1 MDAMDATMLKVDRL
15 VDGMH
20 GEDPGG
26 ARLYMSQIRESETLS
41 MLECFEDMLSGK
53 LSVAPPSSSRCPT
66 PLSVASGGSLA
77 YRVPPSEF
85 LKVLVEG
92 NTTRVGALHA
102 VMQAIG
108 RGDLQGRA
116 ASLCISEVR
125 MCLSACANITG
136 ATNGDRGSTNP
147 VHRRMPL
154 AQLRELAGVCLSF
167 SMDIHSATASGR
179 PAPGVYAGGRRGAED
194 ANNRRVLMLQAF
206 PAVLGACCAV
216 AAAEEEEEEEEEED
230 EEDDDDDDDDDD
242 ENNDSSEADSDHGDD
257 GEDQSTV
264 ERGGGKRSAATVA
277 AAAARKTRKGKGKS
291 IGNNECEHRR
301 RGVGDRVGDGLST
314 GVRGR
319 SRSGKVI
326 ASEGGASGGGSSQGG
341 LPQRGEAIL
350 WDVTDALLDRPWPL
364 RLALPLLVMFEEIFG
379 LVELLER
386 RACEARHQAQESG
399 GGAVP
404 RKESVWTRVRSR
416 LMEVVWMGGL
426 DGPDFTGVI
435 RQASSDRIVCVLCD
449 TDDRRNYEHDT
460 RHSSPP
466 LGEEVSGCD
475 VAPGAATSHQSQE
488 RLLPK
493 NGHNKRTEIGNG
505 VDRVRKARRGEQA
518 RVSSRSGG
526 WVSCLRQLY
535 AAVPPEWVSTVEL
548 VLEQTLHQMPGVAES
563 LLDAIQDTS
572 SSSRDTGEADCGGM
586 TGAGLGSSQT
596 ETLRSG
602 NGPSSS
608 PTGTGLAR
616 STPTSISHDLALLI
630 LLLREASPLRACSL
644 PLLPVGVD
652 RGRRAEEGVRSL
664 LLYAARGG
672 FEGRAAVVSR
682 SSGNHRTNE
691 YRGREGALDST
702 RALLRAV
709 LCSESGCK
717 GGGGSS
723 GGGSEYRGRGAGS
736 GSSGGASRNGGE
748 SSGVVSERASQLLE
762 LALRWLE
769 EGDGGSGVDGG
780 VAFDTEGVETALN
793 IQDIASETIS
803 AVFDAVVEARPRLL
817 RALLSG
823 VYDQSQGGVACAW
836 NYMRA
841 WEALMAQETGRKCQ
855 RLVPHSQCVSDA
867 LGQLTLLPR
876 GRARRV
882 VESMLPLADVC
893 PTQASALISLCRK
906 CSVQGES
913 KGRLLTLHA
922 VTCILAWN
930 ARRGHTGRNG
940 GCLDQEGMQEDLVGM
955 FRRAFEGG
963 LQTVARADALHLL
976 ATKLATS
983 VADPVTQETHHNRGQ
998 LLPAMPCQM
1007 PQQSHTRATVHL
1019 DPPPAIDRTA
1029 LNGLRTFLSMRLF
1042 RFFAHKD
1049 EVLSADS
1056 KADGGGDNS
1065 GGPARFSG
1073 YDADSLSRR
1082 KGKHKARRRRGGRF
1096 QLVPLRLLEER
1107 GASGGGHSFGG
1118 KNSGGK
1124 GPVIVRN
1131 GRGRGVVPRDA
1142 IGQLLKCC
1150 WALVPAG
1157 GSTGT
1162 DVPDDSAH
1170 GTVVSVPEKRAEAE
1184 AVARAVLGA
1193 GSRRRSEGG
1202 GRERGGRSSVG
1213 RVNVDTREGEALVAV
1228 VEFLQG
1234 GGTMETLRMVAP
1246 SNHQTPDQQEADDD
1260 VIPPPAPAPPACHP
1274 GVVSPL
1280 TNLGVVV
1287 TLAEALA
1294 DCLLTGISCP
1304 RAIDF
1309 SRTAS
1314 RCEVSR
1320 VEPAD
1325 GHLVGGGGDE
1335 DPTSGKPE
1343 APLALWAIADVF
1355 TLLAAAT
1362 RVADGIAAPLGGLS
1376 KQPQA
1381 RAPEGLS
1388 EIITSLP
1395 AETLGL
1401 SRGSELN
1408 ATAVGVEEGDDSDG
1422 GGAVG
1427 GRGGATGRRRGGGG
1441 GEDATAQSCLLSATS
1456 ALVFVREFLGWAEK
1470 EKGKSPAALV
1480 AEGWDGGIG
1489 VWLGLVHSVQT
1500 LSRALNTTRGSC
1512 SRDGAGGVSVGGMAT
1527 QNNGPSGEAIALAVF
1542 QLRAVVGTPSAALS
1556 VVDPSVEATKTTVSS
1571 DERSAGAVSPSVGHG
1586 AARGTRE
1593 TDSPIVHQASRRPPP
1608 GKMITGFLTKMSVK
1622 WKTALP
1628 WGLPSA
1634 APPRRTSRRLERSSH
1649 RRGGGGGGCG
1659 EHAVAGGVKA
1669 EAEDLFFALQ
1679 AELLRSERLVLSIL
1693 LVDPNASLAQRGWT
1707 MRAALASA
1715 CPRQVEETVEGWRS
1729 PPPGT
1734 SPASSAAT
1742 KCAPDRPRASRRE
1755 EPPESGSG
1763 PARGAASSNGR
1774 VVRATLRKR
1783 ATLAGGRSGSDAAAT
1798 EEELGGK
1805 LGRASNMGVGG
1816 RSGLAGA
1823 KGVREGGEAGD
1834 KWDGLGGLCR
1844 LAAAEMREGLETG
1857 LSVKL
1862 SHAYLDLIELLGS
1875 AALEHRSCAR
1885 RTPKPNAAARPA
1897 ETSTA
1902 DRGSEQ
1908 DSAGACRG
1916 QTDDTMNTGD
1926 GNKEDAGGVLL
1937 SIVTCHTVSQ
1947 SKLFKRLV
1955 RGAVRLDGIGIS
1967 HHPQVSRRNAAASLA
1982 ELRAR
1987 DREISR
1993 VANHPDGGRD
2003 VGGADCNGANRVEEL
2018 RVVAVSSPPLER
2030 STRLLVHCVRWIRAR
2045 HGNKRGR
2052 TAIPLS
2058 EEDGSESSEEEGVGD
2073 GGGDRDMDLPDAEHA
2088 SGQGEGPSNLL
2099 AHDGRQSRYSLC
2111 PEKVKFSSSREC
2123 FAAMRTALGECET
2136 ALSSVGGVDVGGG
2149 GGASSMGNLADV
2161 LATVAFCLREFFAP
2175 GSTSTRVRM
2184 GACTTKRQAAKK
2196 RGKEADSNAPPGSP
2210 SASVPALAQRT
2221 RGGKNGDSETS
2232 GDVAGDVSPLAAL
2245 GVFPDTVKLLLM
2257 RVLERVFLVG
2267 KGVLASASVTL
2278 AKPSSTAIATV
2289 VAVRAAPSPPP
2300 LSPPPSSPLPKRRRQ
2315 QHAAA
2320 VEKGKPGD
2328 QAGGAPCRTPAKWGG
2343 TNSTARGAGL
2353 RATKDGDSGSGRRPP
2368 QSRSVSSRSGR
2379 QGKGA
2384 AQGDGR
2390 AGSDAAPASHS
2401 EVSRFGQES
2410 WMTKAPEGALDAVLA
2425 PVLPAVALAS
2435 GDCLRLILA
2444 ARTWAEALRLK
2455 SRRGGDDPCRK
2466 RASTMLFKIERCEL
2480 EIGTAAHK
2488 TRQFLEQ
2495 FQDGAKSSA
2504 VKAETRS
2511 GVGGAT
2517 RKRAHGGCAGDK
2529 DGGGGSDPAKAKKLE
2544 AGGSTTISCDE
2555 TLESAL
2561 RLLLAGA
2568 DTVAAWRRDSAAKE
2582 KSRAARPKHGGKR
2595 GQARRERQ
2603 QGLGRGAAHE
2613 EGDEEE
2619 AGGRSNSTRDRFT
2632 GASGKRK
2639 RSRGRRVRSRN
2650 VVIDG
2655 WLEEGGEEG
2664 GNRDDAFVDLED
2676 FIEA

>member
-53 LSVAPPSSSRCPT
+53 LPVAPPSSSRCPT
-66 PLSVASGGSLA
+66 PLNIASGGSMA

-125 MCLSACANITG
+125 MCLSACANMTG
-136 ATNGDRGSTNP
+136 ANDDRGGTNP

-216 AAAEEEEEEEEEED
+216 AAAEEEEEEE
-230 EEDDDDDDDDDD
+230 DDDDDDND
-242 ENNDSSEADSDHGDD
+242 EDNDSSEADSDHGDD

-264 ERGGGKRSAATVA
+264 ERGGGKHGGAA
-277 AAAARKTRKGKGKS
+277 AAAARNTRKGKGKS
-291 IGNNECEHRR
+291 VGTNEDERR
-301 RGVGDRVGDGLST
+301 CSSVGDRVGDGLST
-314 GVRGR
+314 GFRGC

-326 ASEGGASGGGSSQGG
+326 SNGRGASGGGWSQGG

-386 RACEARHQAQESG
+386 RCCEIGHQAQESG

-404 RKESVWTRVRSR
+404 GKESVWTRVRSR
-416 LMEVVWMGGL
+416 LMELVWMGGL
-426 DGPDFTGVI
+426 DGADFTGVI

-449 TDDRRNYEHDT
+449 TDDRRNCEHDT

-466 LGEEVSGCD
+466 LREEVSGCD
-475 VAPGAATSHQSQE
+475 VAPGAATSHQPQE

-493 NGHNKRTEIGNG
+493 NGHSERTEMGDG
-505 VDRVRKARRGEQA
+505 ADGVRKARRGEQT
-518 RVSSRSGG
+518 RVYSRSWG
-526 WVSCLRQLY
+526 WISCLRQLY

-572 SSSRDTGEADCGGM
+572 SRSRDTGEANFGVM
-586 TGAGLGSSQT
+586 TGAGLGSSQA
-596 ETLRSG
+596 ERLRSE
-602 NGPSSS
+602 NGSSSS
-608 PTGTGLAR
+608 PTGTGLVR

-664 LLYAARGG
+664 LLHAARSG
-672 FEGRAAVVSR
+672 FDGRAAVISR
-682 SSGNHRTNE
+682 SSGNNRMNE
-691 YRGREGALDST
+691 HRGREGALDST

-709 LCSESGCK
+709 LCSEPGCK
-717 GGGGSS
+717 GGGSSS
-723 GGGSEYRGRGAGS
+723 GGDGEHRGRGAGS
-736 GSSGGASRNGGE
+736 GSSGGVFRKGGE

-769 EGDGGSGVDGG
+769 EGDGGSGVDGS
-780 VAFDTEGVETALN
+780 VAFDTEGVGTELN

-803 AVFDAVVEARPRLL
+803 AVFDVVVEARPRLL

-823 VYDQSQGGVACAW
+823 IYDQSQGGAACAW

-841 WEALMAQETGRKCQ
+841 WEALMAQETGRECR

-930 ARRGHTGRNG
+930 ARRGHTGRND

-983 VADPVTQETHHNRGQ
+983 GASAITQGTQYNRG
-998 LLPAMPCQM
+998 LLLSAVLCQM
-1007 PQQSHTRATVHL
+1007 PQQSHARATIRL

-1029 LNGLRTFLSMRLF
+1029 LNGLRAFLSMRLF

-1056 KADGGGDNS
+1056 NADGGGDNS
-1065 GGPARFSG
+1065 GGRTPSGG
-1073 YDADSLSRR
+1073 YDTDSLSRK

-1107 GASGGGHSFGG
+1107 GASGGGHRFGG
-1118 KNSGGK
+1118 KSSRDK
-1124 GPVIVRN
+1124 GPGIVRN
-1131 GRGRGVVPRDA
+1131 GHGRGVVPRDA

-1157 GSTGT
+1157 GPTGT
-1162 DVPDDSAH
+1162 DVPDDGAH
-1170 GTVVSVPEKRAEAE
+1170 GTIVSVPEKRAEVE
-1184 AVARAVLGA
+1184 AIARAVLGA
-1193 GSRRRSEGG
+1193 GNRRRSEGG
-1202 GRERGGRSSVG
+1202 GRERGGRPSVG
-1213 RVNVDTREGEALVAV
+1213 RVSVDTREGEALVAV

-1234 GGTMETLRMVAP
+1234 GGAMETLRMVTP
-1246 SNHQTPDQQEADDD
+1246 SNQQTPDQQEADDD
-1260 VIPPPAPAPPACHP
+1260 IIQPPAPAPPACHP

-1280 TNLGVVV
+1280 TTLGVVV
-1287 TLAEALA
+1287 TIAEALA

-1304 RAIDF
+1304 RAIHF

-1325 GHLVGGGGDE
+1325 GHHVDDGGDGS
-1335 DPTSGKPE
+1335 PTSGKPE
-1343 APLALWAIADVF
+1343 APLVLWAVADVF

-1422 GGAVG
+1422 GGAMG
-1427 GRGGATGRRRGGGG
+1427 ERGGATSRRRGGGG
-1441 GEDATAQSCLLSATS
+1441 GEDATGQSSLLSATS
-1456 ALVFVREFLGWAEK
+1456 AIVFVREFLGWAEK

-1500 LSRALNTTRGSC
+1500 LSRALKTTRGNC
-1512 SRDGAGGVSVGGMAT
+1512 SRDGAGGVSVGGAAT
-1527 QNNGPSGEAIALAVF
+1527 QNNDPSAEAIALAVF
-1542 QLRAVVGTPSAALS
+1542 QLRAVVGKPSAALS
-1556 VVDPSVEATKTTVSS
+1556 VVDPSAEASKTTVSS
-1571 DERSAGAVSPSVGHG
+1571 DERSAGATTPSVGHG
-1586 AARGTRE
+1586 TARGTHE
-1593 TDSPIVHQASRRPPP
+1593 TDSPIMHQASRRPPP
-1608 GKMITGFLTKMSVK
+1608 GKMITGFLTKMSMK

-1634 APPRRTSRRLERSSH
+1634 APPRRTSRRLERRSH
-1649 RRGGGGGGCG
+1649 RRGCGDGGCG

-1693 LVDPNASLAQRGWT
+1693 LVGPNASLAQRGWT

-1715 CPRQVEETVEGWRS
+1715 CPRQLAENVEGWRS

-1734 SPASSAAT
+1734 SAASSAAT
-1742 KCAPDRPRASRRE
+1742 KCAPDRPHAFSRRE

-1774 VVRATLRKR
+1774 VVRATVRKS
-1783 ATLAGGRSGSDAAAT
+1783 ATLAGGRSGSDTAAT
-1798 EEELGGK
+1798 EEEFGGK
-1805 LGRASNMGVGG
+1805 LGWANKMVLGG
-1816 RSGLAGA
+1816 RRGLVGA
-1823 KGVREGGEAGD
+1823 EGVREGGEGGD

-1857 LSVKL
+1857 LSAKL
-1862 SHAYLDLIELLGS
+1862 SYAYLDLIELLGN

-1885 RTPKPNAAARPA
+1885 RKPKPKAAAGPA
-1897 ETSTA
+1897 ETSAA
-1902 DRGSEQ
+1902 DRSSEQ
-1908 DSAGACRG
+1908 GSAGACWG
-1916 QTDDTMNTGD
+1916 QADDAMNTGD
-1926 GNKEDAGGVLL
+1926 RSKEDAGGVLL

-1947 SKLFKRLV
+1947 SKLFNRLV

-1967 HHPQVSRRNAAASLA
+1967 HHPKAPRRIAAASLA

-1987 DREISR
+1987 DRETSR
-1993 VANHPDGGRD
+1993 VANHPDGGQSG
-2003 VGGADCNGANRVEEL
+2003 GGAGCNGANRVEEL
-2018 RVVAVSSPPLER
+2018 RAAAVSPPPLER
-2030 STRLLVHCVRWIRAR
+2030 STRLLVHCVRWIRAL

-2052 TAIPLS
+2052 TAILLF
-2058 EEDGSESSEEEGVGD
+2058 EEDGSESSEEEGVED
-2073 GGGDRDMDLPDAEHA
+2073 GGGDRDKDLPDAEHA
-2088 SGQGEGPSNLL
+2088 SGEGEGPSDLR
-2099 AHDGRQSRYSLC
+2099 ARDGRQSRYSLY
-2111 PEKVKFSSSREC
+2111 PEKVKFASSREC
-2123 FAAMRTALGECET
+2123 FAAMRTAFVECET

-2149 GGASSMGNLADV
+2149 GGASSTGNLADV
-2161 LATVAFCLREFFAP
+2161 LAMVAFCLREFFTP

-2184 GACTTKRQAAKK
+2184 AACTTKRQAAKQ
-2196 RGKEADSNAPPGSP
+2196 RGKGADSTGPPGSP
-2210 SASVPALAQRT
+2210 SASVPAPAEGT
-2221 RGGKNGDSETS
+2221 REGKKSDRETG
-2232 GDVAGDVSPLAAL
+2232 GDVAGYVSPLAAL
-2245 GVFPDTVKLLLM
+2245 GVFPDTIKLLLM

-2267 KGVLASASVTL
+2267 KGALASASATL
-2278 AKPSSTAIATV
+2278 VKPSSMATAAV
-2289 VAVRAAPSPPP
+2289 VAVRAAPPAPPQ

-2315 QHAAA
+2315 QHAAT
-2320 VEKGKPGD
+2320 VENGKPGD
-2328 QAGGAPCRTPAKWGG
+2328 QAGGAPCRTPAKCGG
-2343 TNSTARGAGL
+2343 TNYTERSGGS
-2353 RATKDGDSGSGRRPP
+2353 RAAKDGDSGSGRRPP
-2368 QSRSVSSRSGR
+2368 QSRSVSSSSGR

-2384 AQGDGR
+2384 SQGNER
-2390 AGSDAAPASHS
+2390 AGSDAAPAAHS
-2401 EVSRFGQES
+2401 ELSRFGQES
-2410 WMTKAPEGALDAVLA
+2410 GMTKAPEGALDAVLA

-2435 GDCLRLILA
+2435 GDCLRLMLA

-2480 EIGTAAHK
+2480 EVGTAAHK
-2488 TRQFLEQ
+2488 TRQFLEH
-2495 FQDGAKSSA
+2495 FQDGAKNSA
-2504 VKAETRS
+2504 GKAETRS
-2511 GVGGAT
+2511 GGVGGAT
-2517 RKRAHGGCAGDK
+2517 RKRARGGCDK
-2529 DGGGGSDPAKAKKLE
+2529 DGGGGDPAKAKKLE
-2544 AGGSTTISCDE
+2544 PGGSTTISCDE

-2603 QGLGRGAAHE
+2603 QGIGPGAEHE
-2613 EGDEEE
+2613 DGDEEE
-2619 AGGRSNSTRDRFT
+2619 AGGRSNSARDRFT

-2639 RSRGRRVRSRN
+2639 RSRGTRIRSRN